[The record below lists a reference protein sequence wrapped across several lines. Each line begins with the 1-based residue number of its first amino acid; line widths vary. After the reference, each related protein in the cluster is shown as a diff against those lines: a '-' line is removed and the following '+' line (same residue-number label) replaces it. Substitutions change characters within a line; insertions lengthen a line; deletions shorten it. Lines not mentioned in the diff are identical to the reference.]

1 MSNYNK
7 EALSTILLNFLESIY
22 QFEQIEYK
30 QFGVNWQEIYFLQ
43 VLKKSDELTLIEV
56 SKILKIE
63 MFQASRLISRLE
75 KMHFL
80 VKQKSL
86 TDSRALSIKIS
97 TKGLELI
104 EKIEDFNYQTLKTRL
119 HILNDT
125 EIESL
130 ISGIQKLND
139 LLHTD
144 E

>member
-30 QFGVNWQEIYFLQ
+30 QFGVNWQEIYFIQ